1 MRDYGVDTLT
11 EISLALAMAF
21 FCVMVLTLLS
31 LGSAEPRPGA
41 PASGA
46 HASGAL
52 LLPAAAPSSTA
63 AALKPGPQDLVFL
76 YAHGR
81 FFDLDAKPTTP
92 PSRLGDKRVILAVD
106 PAAPLAEV
114 MAARARFATDNLIV
128 SSLDAR
134 WLFALER

>member
-31 LGSAEPRPGA
+31 LPNAEPRAGA
-41 PASGA
+41 A
-46 HASGAL
+46 ASGAL
-52 LLPAAAPSSTA
+52 LLPAAAPSSA
-63 AALKPGPQDLVFL
+63 VPALKPGPQDLVFL

-81 FFDLDAKPTTP
+81 FFDLDAKPATP
-92 PSRLGDKRVILAVD
+92 PTRLGDKRVILAVD

-134 WLFALER
+134 WLSALER